1 MKLKFFIASFIV
13 FSVLFADSNKKINPQ
28 DIPITEDLM
37 REHGLLNR
45 VLLVYEE
52 IIKRIDKKDF
62 PAQLLLRTVTII
74 QTFIEGYHEKIE
86 EQYIFPIFEKN
97 NKKAE
102 LTKTLR
108 DQHTKGRAIT
118 AKLKVLCQSSKRDQK
133 TLRTIKNLLKK
144 FINMYRPHE
153 AREDT
158 ELFPAV
164 RSLITEAEFDD
175 LGEKS
180 EDLEYDLFG
189 KQGFY
194 GVLKQV
200 EDIEKELGINNL
212 AQFTPQS

>member
-1 MKLKFFIASFIV
+1 MLLCVSI
-13 FSVLFADSNKKINPQ
+13 LCADSDKKINEQP
-28 DIPITEDLM
+28 IPITEDLM

-45 VLLVYEE
+45 VLLIYEE

-62 PAQLLLRTVTII
+62 PADILLKAVTII
-74 QTFIEGYHEKIE
+74 EQFVENYHEKIE
-86 EQYIFPIFEKN
+86 ENYIFPIFEKN

-102 LTKTLR
+102 LTRTLR
-108 DQHTKGRAIT
+108 DQHIKGRAIT
-118 AKLKVLCQSSKRDQK
+118 AKLKALCQSHKRDQK
-133 TLRTIKNLLKK
+133 TLRTIKSLLKK
-144 FINMYRPHE
+144 FIDMYRPHE

-164 RSLITEAEFDD
+164 RSLISEADFKD

-189 KQGFY
+189 KQGFF
-194 GVLKQV
+194 GVLKRV

-212 AQFTPQS
+212 AQFTPKALE